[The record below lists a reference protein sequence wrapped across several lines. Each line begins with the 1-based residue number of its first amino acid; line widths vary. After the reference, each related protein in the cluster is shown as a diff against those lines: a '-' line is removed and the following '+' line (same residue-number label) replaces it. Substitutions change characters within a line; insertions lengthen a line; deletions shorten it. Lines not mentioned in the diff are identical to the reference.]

1 MGHSK
6 TPGVHE
12 ARESQTTYVYQN
24 TLQCFITFPV
34 FLKYLNRMYPQSGC
48 FLINNIQLIFGMFSE
63 CYTHG
68 GAHPYARCNFPFKY
82 KGKSF
87 DTCTYFNSFDE
98 NKAWCSTK
106 KDKNDNH
113 IFESG
118 HWGYCKETSSCP
130 LAGRYLVVA

>member
-1 MGHSK
+1 MGH
-6 TPGVHE
+6 P
-12 ARESQTTYVYQN
+12 
-24 TLQCFITFPV
+24 L
-34 FLKYLNRMYPQSGC
+34 
-48 FLINNIQLIFGMFSE
+48 NNIQLIFGMFSE

-118 HWGYCKETSSCP
+118 HWGYCKENSSCP
-130 LAGRYLVVA
+130 LPGRQVLSSDESEHTFWQAKPRQAF